1 MISKILIANRGEI
14 ACRIIKTCKKLNIKS
29 VIIFSDSDRNCLFV
43 QNADESYK
51 IEGTSV
57 QDTYLNIDK
66 IIAIAKLAQVD
77 AIHPGY
83 GFLSENSE
91 FADKVLKAGIKF
103 IGPSS
108 AAILA
113 MGLKSKAKELMQ
125 QALVPILPSYDLND
139 LQNIEYPVLIKAAA
153 GGGGKGMR
161 IVNNSRDL
169 TEAVA
174 AAKREALK
182 YFANDELIIE
192 KYLPHPRHVEVQ
204 ILFDNHGNGVY
215 LFERDC
221 SLQRRYQKIIEEAPA
236 PNISANLRAKLGEQ
250 ALMAGKAVNYS
261 GVGTIEFLL
270 DGENFYFMEMNTRLQ
285 VEHPVTELITGL
297 DLVELQIKVANG
309 EALPFKQSDLKI
321 HGHAIEARLYAEDV
335 PNNFLPATGVIKH
348 LDYNVRDDVRI
359 DSGIKAFD
367 EISIYY
373 DPMLAKI
380 IAHGPDREKA
390 ILNLQQALDNIH
402 LIGVKNNLAFLSSC
416 IRHESFI
423 NAKLSTN
430 FIDNNIDN
438 LIDNTLGA
446 NLSSME
452 LDNLWLTAGLYYNF
466 YQEGHPE
473 LVNDPWSKYYNWR
486 NCQSNSTNFSLNFS
500 TDRQNFSRNFN
511 IEYLDSQQIEAGYT
525 QSGNSI
531 LGGALVAFENSANK
545 YLCKQISINQINN
558 IIDISFDV
566 KVLNNAENQKSAEES
581 RRISNRIIKIDE
593 KLNILYGARL
603 YVLDD
608 KPITI
613 LDSNTKR
620 DNSLFAP
627 MPGTIIAINVENG
640 SKVNEGDP
648 LIILEAMKME
658 HTISAPST
666 GTVKNINFKKGEQ
679 VALGVELLI
688 ME

>member
-43 QNADESYK
+43 KNADESYR
-51 IEGTSV
+51 IEGTSI

-66 IIAIAKLAQVD
+66 IIAIARVAQVD

-91 FADKVLKAGIKF
+91 FADKVVKAGIKF

-125 QALVPILPSYDLND
+125 QALVPILPSYNLND
-139 LQNIEYPVLIKAAA
+139 LKNIEYPVLIKAAA

-161 IVNNSRDL
+161 IVNDSKDL

-192 KYLPHPRHVEVQ
+192 KYLPQPRHVEVQ

-270 DGENFYFMEMNTRLQ
+270 EGENFYFMEMNTRLQ

-309 EALPFKQSDLKI
+309 EVLPFKQSDLKI

-335 PNNFLPATGVIKH
+335 LNNFLPATGIIKH
-348 LDYNVRDDVRI
+348 LDFNVKDDVRI
-359 DSGIKAFD
+359 DSGIKALD

-380 IAHGPDREKA
+380 IAHGADREKA
-390 ILNLQQALDNIH
+390 ILELQQALNNIY
-402 LIGVKNNLAFLSSC
+402 LIGVKNNLAFLLSC
-416 IRHESFI
+416 IQHENFI

-446 NLSSME
+446 SLGSME
-452 LDNLWLTAGLYYNF
+452 LDILWLTAGLYYNF
-466 YQEGHPE
+466 YQESQLEHAD
-473 LVNDPWSKYYNWR
+473 DPWFKYYNWR
-486 NCQSNSTNFSLNFS
+486 NCQSNSTDFSLTFS
-500 TDRQNFSRNFN
+500 TDRQVFSRNYN
-511 IEYLDSQQIEAGYT
+511 IEYLDSHQIDASHM
-525 QSGNSI
+525 QSCNTI
-531 LGGALVAFENSANK
+531 NGGALVVFENSANK
-545 YLCKQISINQINN
+545 YLCKQISIKQINN
-558 IIDISFDV
+558 MIDISFDV
-566 KVLNNAENQKSAEES
+566 AILNKLENQKPVEEL
-581 RRISNRIIKIDE
+581 RRISTKIIKTDE
-593 KLNILYGARL
+593 KLNIFYGAKL
-603 YVLDD
+603 YTVYD
-608 KPITI
+608 KSIKI

-658 HTISAPST
+658 HTISAPNT
-666 GTVKNINFKKGEQ
+666 GTVKNVNFKKGEQ
-679 VALGVELLI
+679 VALGAELLI